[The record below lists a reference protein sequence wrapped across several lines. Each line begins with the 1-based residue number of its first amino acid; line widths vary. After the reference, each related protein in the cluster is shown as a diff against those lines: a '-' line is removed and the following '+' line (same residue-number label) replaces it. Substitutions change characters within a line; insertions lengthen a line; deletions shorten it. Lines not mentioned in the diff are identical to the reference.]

1 MVSGRDP
8 APPCRQRADPA
19 AVGLG
24 RGAERAREGRHVHR
38 RHGRRA
44 GGRPG
49 RERAQEPA
57 DDARRAVL
65 EVVEGRDVAGV
76 RHLDE
81 RRVREAVAT
90 CCASATGVDWSNSP
104 FRTSTGIDGRAPPPG
119 NGGGPIRGCGQS
131 RQPRTS
137 SRSTTVRSQTR
148 FENGANTFGE
158 RCRMAFARVA
168 RRGRAGRPSTRP
180 SDSHGRRP
188 PGSRPP
194 SRSWGFPR
202 KVERHVLGGQA
213 EHRRPVAVAERH
225 ERARQVAE
233 DGVGVG
239 RVVHQVAEF
248 DRPEPDVP
256 PHAVGVRPASR

>member
-1 MVSGRDP
+1 M
-8 APPCRQRADPA
+8 
-19 AVGLG
+19 
-24 RGAERAREGRHVHR
+24 
-38 RHGRRA
+38 
-44 GGRPG
+44 
-49 RERAQEPA
+49 
-57 DDARRAVL
+57 
-65 EVVEGRDVAGV
+65 
-76 RHLDE
+76 
-81 RRVREAVAT
+81 AT

-168 RRGRAGRPSTRP
+168 RRRAGGSAF
-180 SDSHGRRP
+180 DHDRRIVMA
-188 PGSRPP
+188 GDRQVVAHRVGAGAS
-194 SRSWGFPR
+194 PR

-239 RVVHQVAEF
+239 RVVDQVAEL

-256 PHAVGVRPASR
+256 AHAVGVRPGPGDRVRGEPACQRPDRPQDVRALRPRGRTPRARPRAARPTTPRSNGSNELSKAASTTTARVLFGCRTANTWAA